1 MSNESVEY
9 TLLRIFV
16 REAYK
21 LKRKPG
27 YAFYQYRDTFKSSP
41 NSAYYHG
48 AIFGDNPT
56 EQDKAT
62 YLRFLKSKYLDDDSK
77 TIRFYI
83 LEFQE
88 LPDKQQDIPF
98 EEPKK
103 SQKWSEEKWTEQEC
117 KDFWDRCSD
126 RSSRYGVPKDSDH
139 DPTDPRFKHSMSWY
153 VILGVPRDASYE
165 TIKLAWRRLYKIYH
179 PDLPTGNLEIMQ
191 TINKAWD
198 FAKNLHNYRK

>member
-9 TLLRIFV
+9 TLLRIFI

-77 TIRFYI
+77 IIRFYI

-98 EEPKK
+98 EEPKQSK
-103 SQKWSEEKWTEQEC
+103 TCTEQEFN
-117 KDFWDRCSD
+117 DFCDKYGD
-126 RSSRYGVPKDSDH
+126 RSSRYGVPKDSVH
-139 DPTDPRFKHSMSWY
+139 DPTDSRFKAYHPWHI
-153 VILGVPRDASYE
+153 ILGVSRDADYE
-165 TIKLAWRRLYKIYH
+165 IIKLAWRELYRIYH
-179 PDLPTGNLEIMQ
+179 PDLLTGNLEIMQ
-191 TINKAWD
+191 IINKAWD

>member
-1 MSNESVEY
+1 MPNESVEY

-62 YLRFLKSKYLDDDSK
+62 YLRFLKSKYLDDNSK
-77 TIRFYI
+77 IIRFYT

-88 LPDKQQDIPF
+88 LPSV
-98 EEPKK
+98 EVEPI
-103 SQKWSEEKWTEQEC
+103 
-117 KDFWDRCSD
+117 DD
-126 RSSRYGVPKDSDH
+126 DH
-139 DPTDPRFKHSMSWY
+139 DPTDPRFKDVMPWY
-153 VILGVPRDASYE
+153 ITLGVPRDASYE
-165 TIKLAWRRLYKIYH
+165 TIKLAWRKLYKIYH

-191 TINKAWD
+191 IINTAWD